1 MVNQI
6 ALTFIFLVAF
16 IMLLTFTELTYR
28 RLGLKGEITRKFA
41 HFTATLSTIT
51 FPYLFTDHWY
61 VLVLAVF
68 FFALLFFSRHG
79 TQLKSIHDI
88 DRKSVGSYMLPAAI
102 YLTFLIYLKTGAHEK
117 LLFVL
122 PIMVLAICDP
132 VAGILGLNFQDYNHR
147 IIIFG
152 RTLKKTY
159 LGSGSFLVSSFIISI
174 FALYFN
180 RMIFDLKTFWL
191 ALGIAVVSTLAELF
205 SWRGTDNLFIP
216 ISVLI
221 MLLLFL

>member
-51 FPYLFTDHWY
+51 FPYLFSDHWY
-61 VLVLAVF
+61 VLFLGIF
-68 FFALLFFSRHG
+68 FFGLLFLSRHG

-88 DRKSVGSYMLPAAI
+88 NRKSVGSYMLPAAI
-102 YLTFLIYLKTGAHEK
+102 YLTFLIYIKTGGEEK
-117 LLFVL
+117 LFFIL
-122 PIMVLAICDP
+122 PMLVLAVCDP
-132 VAGILGLNFQDYNHR
+132 VAGILGLNLQEYNHQ
-147 IIIFG
+147 IKIFG
-152 RTLKKTY
+152 KKLQKTY
-159 LGSGSFLVSSFIISI
+159 LGSGSFLVSSSLISI
-174 FALYFN
+174 FALYFD
-180 RMIFDLKTFWL
+180 RFDFDLKTFWL
-191 ALGIAVVSTLAELF
+191 ALGIGVVSTLAEMF

-216 ISVLI
+216 LSVLL

>member
-6 ALTFIFLVAF
+6 ALTLIFLIAF
-16 IMLLTFTELTYR
+16 ILLLTFTELTYR

-41 HFTATLSTIT
+41 HFAATLSTIT

-61 VLVLAVF
+61 VLILAIF
-68 FFALLFFSRHG
+68 FFLLLFISRHG

-102 YLTFLIYLKTGAHEK
+102 YLTFLIYIKTGEDEK
-117 LLFVL
+117 LFFIL
-122 PIMVLAICDP
+122 PMLVLAICDP
-132 VAGILGLNFQDYNHR
+132 VAGILGLNFQNHNHR
-147 IIIFG
+147 INVFG
-152 RTLKKTY
+152 TKLKKTY
-159 LGSGSFLVSSFIISI
+159 LGSGSFLISSFIISI

-191 ALGIAVVSTLAELF
+191 ALGIAVLSTMAEMF

-216 ISVLI
+216 LSVLL